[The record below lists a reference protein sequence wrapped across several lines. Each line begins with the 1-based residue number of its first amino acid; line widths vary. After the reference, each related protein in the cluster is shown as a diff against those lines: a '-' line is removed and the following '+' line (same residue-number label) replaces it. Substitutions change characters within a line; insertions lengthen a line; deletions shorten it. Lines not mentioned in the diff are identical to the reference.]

1 MSTEAATG
9 APVPALERSWW
20 LKGPAVLLAPRP
32 VFVALRDESE
42 EALEARA
49 EPLAALLALAGI
61 AVVLASP
68 TFRRMLNDPSVD
80 LVLVPVL
87 AFICGALYAVAV
99 SWFGGGLLFGAARRL
114 GGLGSYRRAR
124 HVVAL
129 ASAPLALALVT
140 FWPVRIAVY
149 GTDLFRTGG
158 DDYGRGDAIF
168 GGVFLGFV
176 AWSLILLL
184 IGVRSVHGWTWA
196 RAAGTVA
203 LAAAF
208 PVLIALATTV

>member
-1 MSTEAATG
+1 VSTDAATT
-9 APVPALERSWW
+9 VSALGRGWW
-20 LKGPAVLLAPRP
+20 VKAAAVLVAPRP
-32 VFVALRDESE
+32 VFVELRDESR
-42 EALEARA
+42 EAAEDRQ

-61 AVVLASP
+61 AVVMISP
-68 TFRRMLNDPSVD
+68 SFRRMLNDPSVD

-99 SWFGGGLLFGAARRL
+99 AWLGGGLLFGAARRL

-124 HVVAL
+124 HVLAL

-140 FWPVRIAVY
+140 FWPVRLAVY
-149 GTDLFRTGG
+149 GSDLFRTGG

-168 GGVFLGFV
+168 GGIFLGFV
-176 AWSLILLL
+176 AWSLLLLL
-184 IGVRSVHGWTWA
+184 IGVRTVHGWTWP
-196 RAAGTVA
+196 RSAATVA

-208 PVLIALATTV
+208 PVLIALATSL

>member
-1 MSTEAATG
+1 VSTDVATT
-9 APVPALERSWW
+9 APALERSWW
-20 LKGPAVLLAPRP
+20 VKAIAVLAAPRP
-32 VFVALRDESE
+32 VFAALRDESIE
-42 EALEARA
+42 DAEARQ

-61 AVVLASP
+61 AVVLVSP
-68 TFRRMLNDPSVD
+68 SFRRMLNDPSVD

-99 SWFGGGLLFGAARRL
+99 AWLGGGLLFGAARRL

-124 HVVAL
+124 QTVEL
-129 ASAPLALALVT
+129 ASAPLALALIT
-140 FWPVRIAVY
+140 FWPVRFAVY

-158 DDYGRGDAIF
+158 DDYGRGDGIF

-176 AWSLILLL
+176 AWSVILLL
-184 IGVRSVHGWTWA
+184 LGVRATHGWGWG
-196 RAAGTVA
+196 RSAAAVA

-208 PVLIALATTV
+208 PALVVAATSL